1 MYNVVIINADN
12 ALNPSTKMCLIY
24 TTIQKN
30 TAIFQLRKFKTNLGI
45 IERGDY
51 IGIRS
56 WEGGI
61 WGMSPL
67 AYPVRAKFVLNFRN

>member
-51 IGIRS
+51 IYRDSKLGKA
-56 WEGGI
+56 EYGG
-61 WGMSPL
+61 
-67 AYPVRAKFVLNFRN
+67 YPH